1 MRIFSAVAVLGLFAA
16 SCTPYIPV
24 EPQFDVSALR
34 AIGEIPPEFAAFNR
48 YDPRLNPLLA
58 EQMCTTPFVPQVV
71 RTAPAVPGEILDAQ
85 VYCRTYQPF
94 FARVYGE
101 QPTQ

>member
-1 MRIFSAVAVLGLFAA
+1 MRILSTVAVLGLFAA
-16 SCTPYIPV
+16 SCTPRIPV

-34 AIGEIPPEFAAFNR
+34 ATSDIPRAFAAFNR
-48 YDPRLNPLLA
+48 YDPRVNPLLA
-58 EQMCTTPFVPQVV
+58 EQMCTTPFQPQVV
-71 RTAPAVPGEILDAQ
+71 RTAPAVPGEVLDAQ

-94 FARVYGE
+94 FARVYRE